1 MNQVNFVG
9 RIVKEVEVKS
19 VGASHV
25 VNNTLA
31 VQRPRKNKD
40 GEHLTDFIPFV
51 AWDGLA
57 RVLGN
62 YCQKGQQ
69 IAISGRMQSR
79 NYQNKDGQ
87 MVYVIEC
94 LVNDLT
100 LLDRSYKQEEDLTEE
115 LVDGHVDI
123 PQNMIEE
130 VVEEI
135 QNK

>member
-9 RIVKEVEVKS
+9 RIVKEIEVKS
-19 VGASHV
+19 IKTSQV

-31 VQRPRKNKD
+31 VQRSRKNKE

-57 RVLGN
+57 KVLSN

-79 NYQNKDGQ
+79 NYQNKEGQ
-87 MVYVIEC
+87 TVYVIEC

-100 LLDRSYKQEEDLTEE
+100 LLDRSFKQEKELTEE
-115 LVDGHVDI
+115 LIDGHVNI

-130 VVEEI
+130 VVEKI
-135 QNK
+135 QHK